1 MPANGRAHW
10 VDQPR
15 AVELCLRV
23 FRAEPGQVAGRRT
36 WRAGGGGTLHRQRRG
51 AATGP
56 GRSTHRH
63 PAKPACRPEPRA
75 HPAATLKLLRL
86 SAELPEPRRQRKPS
100 MSTPKTALIIGD
112 SRGLG
117 LGLVKQLLKDGWDV
131 TATVRDP
138 NKADALKA
146 AGPVQIEKLDMDD
159 QQAVI
164 ALSQQLKGEVFDLL
178 FVNAGVK
185 GPDVQTPGGGATLAE
200 VGQLFFTNAV
210 APINLA
216 QRFVGQIRDGSGVLA
231 FMSSVLGSVTIPDGS
246 DLTLYKASKAALNSM
261 TNSFITQL
269 GEQKMTVLSLHPGW
283 VKTDM
288 GGENAH
294 IDVETSVRGLV
305 DQVNAYTGKGGH
317 HFVDYRGNTIAW

>member
-1 MPANGRAHW
+1 
-10 VDQPR
+10 
-15 AVELCLRV
+15 
-23 FRAEPGQVAGRRT
+23 
-36 WRAGGGGTLHRQRRG
+36 
-51 AATGP
+51 
-56 GRSTHRH
+56 
-63 PAKPACRPEPRA
+63 
-75 HPAATLKLLRL
+75 
-86 SAELPEPRRQRKPS
+86 
-100 MSTPKTALIIGD
+100 MSTPKTALIIGA

-117 LGLVKQLLKDGWDV
+117 LGLVKQLLQDGWDV

-146 AGPVQIEKLDMDD
+146 VGPVQIEKLDMDD

-164 ALSQQLKGEVFDLL
+164 ALAQRLKDRTFDLL

-185 GPDVQTPGGGATLAE
+185 GPANQEPGYATLAE

-216 QRFVGQIRDGSGVLA
+216 QRFVGQIRKDTGVLA

-246 DLTLYKASKAALNSM
+246 DLALYKASKAALNSM

-269 GEQKMTVLSLHPGW
+269 GEPKPTVLSLHPGW

-288 GGENAH
+288 GGENAY

-317 HFVDYRGNTIAW
+317 HFVDYKGDTIAW